1 MMKRWF
7 ILLIILLSG
16 AGTWAQSV
24 DWIDRQD
31 TYQAVI
37 GQTLRIPIRVRNTTD
52 KPQTFVIRRAAA
64 DLNANQKGYFC
75 VGDECFDGLVDQ
87 VTRKLDP
94 GEVAGNVFFVV
105 EPGLATTSNSFRFEV
120 YQKGSPQMGLEH
132 SFLLSVDEKP
142 TRSFVFQT
150 RNLTVHDIY
159 PNPVT
164 DQDGYL
170 DYRLTDEAVKAK
182 VVIHN
187 ILGSPVGEYE
197 MLAAETRVKIQS
209 DGLSSGVYF
218 YTIYL
223 DNVGVLT
230 RKLVVRK

>member
-1 MMKRWF
+1 MIKSWF
-7 ILLIILLSG
+7 TFLIVLICGSTAWSQG
-16 AGTWAQSV
+16 FDWA
-24 DWIDRQD
+24 DRQD

-37 GQTLRIPIRVRNTTD
+37 GQNTRIPIRIRNTSD
-52 KPQTFVIRRAAA
+52 KPQTFVVRRASA

-75 VGDECFDGLVDQ
+75 LGDECLEMAVDQ
-87 VTRKLDP
+87 VTRKLEP
-94 GEVAGNVFFVV
+94 GEMATDLFFVV
-105 EPGLATTSNSFRFEV
+105 EPGIAVTSNSFRFEI
-120 YQKGSPQMGLEH
+120 YQKGSPQLGVEH
-132 SFLLSVDEKP
+132 SFLLSVEEKP

-159 PNPVT
+159 PNPIT

-170 DYRLTDEAVKAK
+170 DYRLSDELVKAK

-187 ILGSPVGEYE
+187 ILGSPVGDYE
-197 MLAAETRVKIQS
+197 MLASETRVKIQS
-209 DGLSSGVYF
+209 NGLSSGVYF

>member
-1 MMKRWF
+1 MIKSWF
-7 ILLIILLSG
+7 TFLLFLCYGPVAWSQG
-16 AGTWAQSV
+16 V
-24 DWIDRQD
+24 DWMDRQD

-37 GQTLRIPIRVRNTTD
+37 GQNTRIPIRIRNTSD

-64 DLNANQKGYFC
+64 DLNVNQKGYFC
-75 VGDECFDGLVDQ
+75 LGDECFDMLVDQ
-87 VTRKLDP
+87 VTRKLEP
-94 GEVAGNVFFVV
+94 GEVAGNVFYVV
-105 EPGLATTSNSFRFEV
+105 EPGISITSNSFRFEV
-120 YQKGSPQMGLEH
+120 YQKGSPQMGMEH
-132 SFLLSVDEKP
+132 SFLLNVEEKSS
-142 TRSFVFQT
+142 RSFVFQT

-159 PNPVT
+159 PNPIT
-164 DQDGYL
+164 DRDGYL
-170 DYRLTDEAVKAK
+170 DYRLSDELVKAK

-187 ILGSPVGEYE
+187 ILGSPVGEHE

-209 DGLSSGVYF
+209 DGLSSGIYF